1 MFSYLVNKAN
11 QSLKGNVIIF
21 QTVTVSAPSSNYLF
35 PPQSPDVYPYPTA
48 GFLPT
53 SVTIRNNSTVAGDV
67 LEISSNL
74 TDIPLPVG
82 IGPLQLRAG
91 EQLKLDF
98 SGSPFNTT
106 SPITGQPWAHDES
119 GLGTAGWFYNNPG
132 ANTFDVDFIWEVII

>member
-21 QTVTVSAPSSNYLF
+21 QTELVSAPSSNFLT
-35 PPQSPDVYPYPTA
+35 PPTSPNVYPYPTA

-53 SVTIRNNSTVAGDV
+53 SVTIRNSSTVAGDV

-74 TDIPLPVG
+74 TDLPLPFG
-82 IGPLQLRAG
+82 LGPLQLRAG

-119 GLGTAGWFYNNPG
+119 GLGTAGWFYSNPG
-132 ANTFDVDFIWEVII
+132 PNTFDVDFIWEVII